1 MHRHAKGLMATMIGR
16 DFAFLAP
23 GGVEFKIHSSMCIA
37 GPVALEEYLHPGNVS
52 MGSLEDFIRHGEIV
66 GCRDANANAR

>member
-1 MHRHAKGLMATMIGR
+1 MATMIGR

-52 MGSLEDFIRHGEIV
+52 SKSLQD
-66 GCRDANANAR
+66 